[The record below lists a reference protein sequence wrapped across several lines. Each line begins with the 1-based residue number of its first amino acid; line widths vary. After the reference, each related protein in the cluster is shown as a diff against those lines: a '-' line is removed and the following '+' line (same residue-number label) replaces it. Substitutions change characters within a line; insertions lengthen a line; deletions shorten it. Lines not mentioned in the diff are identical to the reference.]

1 MLVFKPFNYGNETRN
16 VEKHVKNVRGTF
28 MCIEFGNYLSLL
40 DVYESEN
47 ETAAFDYLEYA
58 RQKFHLKMMA
68 GDETLP
74 SNYHHLKD
82 LIADKVNRY
91 AGGPAHNQKTYT
103 EVLYYTYVLTC
114 LTGLRPCD
122 FKEEGFS
129 KYSPEV
135 FPLIGYDTD
144 ARRTVTNIW
153 NMLCPSMI
161 ETPDFF
167 KRAIYD
173 AFFKGMEVI
182 DLNNTVHENLEEL
195 KLREPTQEDLEMNPL
210 HEYAHAKHA
219 MDEFIVKMGS
229 SERMLDLEYEL
240 NEMGLQGR
248 LGGDM
253 YMLGRAMKDHR
264 FETLPKEVQEIMKRR
279 HEGLSLY
286 AESLKQEM
294 RIRDDNPFNL
304 RRFIEDPKLSHP
316 AHSTPY
322 EGQE

>member
-1 MLVFKPFNYGNETRN
+1 MLVFKHPSPKAGYLTTEFD
-16 VEKHVKNVRGTF
+16 KNVRGTF
-28 MCIEFGNYLSLL
+28 MCIEFGNYHRLL
-40 DVYESEN
+40 DVYDKEN
-47 ETAAFDYLEYA
+47 EADAFEYLENV
-58 RQKFHLKMMA
+58 RNNFHWKMMTD
-68 GDETLP
+68 DEVFP
-74 SNYHHLKD
+74 NDYHGLRA
-82 LIADKVNRY
+82 IIIDKIKNFACR
-91 AGGPAHNQKTYT
+91 NQKTYT
-103 EVLYYTYVLTC
+103 EVLYYTYVFAC
-114 LTGLRPCD
+114 LAGLRPCN
-122 FKEEGFS
+122 FKEELYS
-129 KYSPEV
+129 KYSHEV
-135 FPLIGYDTD
+135 FPIIGYDTD
-144 ARRTVTNIW
+144 ARRVVTDIW
-153 NMLCPSMI
+153 NTLCPFLSK
-161 ETPDFF
+161 TPDFF

-182 DLNNTVHENLEEL
+182 DLNGAVAENLEEL

-264 FETLPKEVQEIMKRR
+264 FDTLPKEVQEIMKRR

-286 AESLKQEM
+286 AESLKEEM